1 MATFEPEPG
10 EEEQGSAIQPQRV
23 LWVIVVAL
31 VLAVLLNAPELERE
45 AKQKPFG
52 TERDVWVSIWR
63 PFSAVS
69 QALYLDRPREW
80 ADEAL
85 NRNDKGSIFE
95 LPGGTPTTQP
105 PTATA
110 KDPAKTPVPTP
121 TPTPPAQLVRTPSI
135 EEPLR
140 LWVGGDSI
148 SKILGESVVRQ
159 ATDSGLIDATAE
171 PVLESGLTRPDFYD
185 WPGELNRLSKEE
197 PGFEVFVVMFGA
209 NDAQG
214 IVEPN
219 GTIHQESGTPE
230 WNKEYRRRVAGVM
243 DLLKADNR
251 LVVWVGQPIMR
262 SEALSAKMK
271 ILNSIYQEEAASRP
285 WVKYLDLWPLF
296 TTADGT
302 YDAYITDD
310 DGEVKLMR
318 NPDGVHLVREGGD
331 KAARAILSL
340 VLKEAKVP

>member
-1 MATFEPEPG
+1 MATFEPEP
-10 EEEQGSAIQPQRV
+10 QDSAEGNAFRPQRV
-23 LWVIVVAL
+23 LWVMVVAL
-31 VLAVLLNAPELERE
+31 VMAILLNAPELEKE

-69 QALYLDRPREW
+69 QALYLDKPREW
-80 ADEAL
+80 AAEAL
-85 NRNDKGSIFE
+85 NRNDNGSIFE
-95 LPGGTPTTQP
+95 LPGGTPA
-105 PTATA
+105 ATS
-110 KDPAKTPVPTP
+110 KDPAKTAVPTA

-171 PVLESGLTRPDFYD
+171 PQLESGLTRPDFYD
-185 WPGELNRLSKEE
+185 WPGELNRLSKEQ

-214 IVEPN
+214 IVEPD
-219 GTIHQESGTPE
+219 GTIHQEAGTPE

-262 SEALSAKMK
+262 SVTLSTKME
-271 ILNSIYQEEAASRP
+271 ILNSIYKEEAASRP

-296 TTADGT
+296 TTANGT

-340 VLKEAKVP
+340 VLAEAKVP

>member
-1 MATFEPEPG
+1 MATTDYEPES
-10 EEEQGSAIQPQRV
+10 EEQGAFRPQRV

-31 VLAVLLNAPELERE
+31 VMAVLLNAPELEKE

-52 TERDVWVSIWR
+52 TERDIWVAIWK
-63 PFSAVS
+63 PFSTVS
-69 QALYLDRPREW
+69 QALYLDKPREW
-80 ADEAL
+80 ADQAL
-85 NRNDKGSIFE
+85 NRDDRGSIFE
-95 LPGGTPTTQP
+95 LPGTTATPEPTLASKNPSTTP
-105 PTATA
+105 EPTA
-110 KDPAKTPVPTP
+110 
-121 TPTPPAQLVRTPSI
+121 TPTPPAQLVRTPSV

-140 LWVGGDSI
+140 LWVGGDSM
-148 SKILGESVVRQ
+148 SKVLGESVVRQ
-159 ATDSGLIDATAE
+159 ATESGLIDATAE
-171 PVLESGLTRPDFYD
+171 PQLESGLTRPDFYD
-185 WPGELNRLSKEE
+185 WPGEFNRLAREE

-214 IVEPN
+214 IVEPD

-262 SEALSAKMK
+262 SDALSAKMQ
-271 ILNSIYQEEAASRP
+271 ILNSIYKEEAAKRP
-285 WVKYLDLWPLF
+285 WVKFLDLWPLF
-296 TTADGT
+296 TTANGT
-302 YDAYITDD
+302 YDAYIADD

-318 NPDGVHLVREGGD
+318 NPDGVHLVRDGGD

-340 VLKEAKVP
+340 VLAEAKVP

>member
-1 MATFEPEPG
+1 MAFRPR
-10 EEEQGSAIQPQRV
+10 RV

-31 VLAVLLNAPELERE
+31 VMAVLLNAPELENE

-52 TERDVWVSIWR
+52 TDRDVWVNIWK

-69 QALYLDRPREW
+69 QTLYLDRPREW
-80 ADEAL
+80 ADRAL
-85 NRNDKGSIFE
+85 NRDDNGSIFE
-95 LPGGTPTTQP
+95 LPGT
-105 PTATA
+105 TAT
-110 KDPAKTPVPTP
+110 PHSGSPTQTGPGKTPVATP

-135 EEPLR
+135 DAPLR
-140 LWVGGDSI
+140 LWVGGDSM
-148 SKILGESVVRQ
+148 SKVLGESVVRQ
-159 ATDSGLIDATAE
+159 ATDSGLINATAE
-171 PVLESGLTRPDFYD
+171 PQLESGLTRPDFYD
-185 WPGELNRLSKEE
+185 WPRELNRVSQLE

-214 IVEPN
+214 IVEPD
-219 GTIHQESGTPE
+219 GTIHQEAGTPD

-243 DLLKADNR
+243 DLLKADGR

-262 SEALSAKMK
+262 SAALSEKMK
-271 ILNSIYQEEAASRP
+271 TLNSIYQEEAASRP

-296 TTADGT
+296 TTPDGT

-310 DGEVKLMR
+310 DGQVKLMR

-331 KAARAILSL
+331 RAARAILSL